1 MILLFEFIL
10 YISCCVNFFFLT
22 ILVLITHV
30 WSFDLSWVFSRVF
43 VRVQG
48 WWLMHGEGHQLRS
61 KNLNCWVMVY
71 IYIYIYIYIY
81 DKYLTFICTPSKS
94 LSSNMSP
101 INRSTSLA
109 IKVFNNLSSALFRA
123 QGLVFLLNHEN

>member
-10 YISCCVNFFFLT
+10 CCVKKFFLT

-71 IYIYIYIYIY
+71 IYIYIYE
-81 DKYLTFICTPSKS
+81 KYLTFICTPSKS

-101 INRSTSLA
+101 INRSTGLA